1 MGISLITG
9 TISQMQPFDV
19 LRSRALPMAGR
30 DINTDQIV
38 PARFMH
44 LPREDYGR
52 YCFHDLRF
60 DADGKPVPDYVLNQA
75 AHQGAS
81 ILVADRNFGCGSSRE
96 HAVYTLFDY
105 GFRAI
110 LAPSFGDIFRIN
122 CYKNG
127 LLAVEIPDAAA
138 DMWREAARRDP
149 SSLFTVDLPAQAVTG
164 PDGARIQFEIDPFSK
179 HCLVQGIDEIDF
191 TLGLAGHIDRFEGR
205 RRQTSTTTESL

>member
-1 MGISLITG
+1 
-9 TISQMQPFDV
+9 MQPFNV
-19 LRSRALPMAGR
+19 LHARAVPMAGR

-60 DADGKPVPDYVLNQA
+60 DADGREIPHFVLNRDV
-75 AHQGAS
+75 HRGAS
-81 ILVADRNFGCGSSRE
+81 ILLADRNFGCGSSRE
-96 HAVYTLFDY
+96 HAVYTLFDF
-105 GFRAI
+105 GLRAI

-127 LLAVEIPDAAA
+127 LLAVEIPDDAARA
-138 DMWREAARRDP
+138 WRETAERQPAAF
-149 SSLFTVDLPAQAVTG
+149 FTIDLPGQTVTG
-164 PDGARIQFEIDPFSK
+164 PDGTRVAFDIEPFSK

-191 TLGLAGHIDRFEGR
+191 TLGLASHIDRYEDR
-205 RRQTSTTTESL
+205 RRQSPPTT